1 MLKVIYLHESVV
13 SLDVPNMESKLRKS
27 KRTMNNI
34 SNIQI
39 QKLQNKLK
47 QFQNVIGQKL
57 EE

>member
-34 SNIQI
+34 SNRQI